1 MARRRRHPAR
11 SVATRAFQILCCSL
25 ISGWVGLLKMLHSSG
40 MHWHAAT
47 RRFGSRCPSP
57 AGSGPSGE
65 SCCLHSVTPPAPAA
79 ANLKSESLR
88 RIQYAGARPRRRD
101 YDASP
106 IRPGDMLGDTDGPF
120 AVWLTSPT
128 HAYSATISLVGHGA
142 AWLLLRLVAGPFR
155 FFSPAAELRRTRPCP
170 NLCQLPPAFAVV
182 FFLFFLGLQ
191 CHWRRGPRPS
201 PVRPPCA
208 GWSQHG
214 ATAPAGV

>member
-1 MARRRRHPAR
+1 MPKALHFEGTRPPRSSWASGPVPVTILTRTARGSTELAAWRSVEQFLVALGRALSNLEMARRRRHPAR

-79 ANLKSESLR
+79 ANLKSESRR
-88 RIQYAGARPRRRD
+88 RIQDAGARPRSRD

-106 IRPGDMLGDTDGPF
+106 FGPGTC
-120 AVWLTSPT
+120 
-128 HAYSATISLVGHGA
+128 SAT
-142 AWLLLRLVAGPFR
+142 
-155 FFSPAAELRRTRPCP
+155 RT
-170 NLCQLPPAFAVV
+170 AH
-182 FFLFFLGLQ
+182 LQ
-191 CHWRRGPRPS
+191 CG
-201 PVRPPCA
+201 
-208 GWSQHG
+208 
-214 ATAPAGV
+214 